1 MIIFYKCREIEG
13 SGISVTFDTDGCKD
27 SSDEINHLEHVQAR
41 ISLAYSR
48 RGDLQIHLVSPNGTR
63 STLLPRRKYDY
74 QPGEFRNW
82 SFMSVFYW
90 GENPQGT
97 WTLVLENV
105 GLLPNSGNI
114 AYR

>member
-1 MIIFYKCREIEG
+1 M
-13 SGISVTFDTDGCKD
+13 TFDTDGCKD
-27 SSDEINHLEHVQAR
+27 SAGEINYLEHVQAR

-90 GENPQGT
+90 GEQPQGT

-105 GLLPNSGNI
+105 GSLPNSGSI
-114 AYR
+114 A